1 MPEWFDVAKDDQGT
15 ISLKVP
21 PSTEHYVADQMRRS
35 DCQGVTVYTGL
46 LILQTRL
53 AALNPSAATT
63 RLAMRGATLAKLREP
78 RSNAWGVWT
87 VAASAGG
94 PTHATTRSCCPTRK
108 SKHRPQ
114 DGVASVPLFARAAL
128 CPSWVQPP
136 ADFS

>member
-21 PSTEHYVADQMRRS
+21 PSAEHYVAEQMRRS

-53 AALNPSAATT
+53 AALESICGHSEFPVRSGRRPASSANRDQTH
-63 RLAMRGATLAKLREP
+63 GA
-78 RSNAWGVWT
+78 VWT

-94 PTHATTRSCCPTRK
+94 PTHATTRSCCPTGK
-108 SKHRPQ
+108 SKKRSAGP
-114 DGVASVPLFARAAL
+114 DCWPRRA
-128 CPSWVQPP
+128 
-136 ADFS
+136 